1 MIMFEQKL
9 KDHLKKELGEDVVLE
24 IPPDFS
30 MGDYALTCFALAKI
44 QNKKRSQ
51 CAKGFVR

>member
-1 MIMFEQKL
+1 MFEQKL

-30 MGDYALTCFALAKI
+30 MGDYALPCFTFAKKL
-44 QNKKRSQ
+44 KKNLELFDWDFS
-51 CAKGFVR
+51 